1 MLSNGE
7 EVSMQLGCFID
18 NRFVDVVSGQ
28 KTTLVN
34 PASEEAVCEVPCGG
48 DAEVEAAC
56 QAARRAFED
65 QSSAEAWSRMP
76 AAERGALLGR
86 LADLLEE
93 ERRTVA
99 LLEAANVGKPLFESL
114 NFDLHQVIR
123 SFRYFAGFADK
134 YHGVQVPLNPEHLCF
149 TSNLPLGPCA
159 LVMPFNF
166 PLQLLCWKLAPALS
180 VGCTIVIKPAE
191 ITPLS
196 TLYLAR
202 LVRRAGFPPGVVNV
216 VTGKGRDVGMS
227 LISHPLVAKVSFTGS
242 VPVGCTVQ
250 QQAAKTGT
258 VPKPVSLELGGKS
271 PIIVFEDVPDFN
283 KCLSDC

>member
-1 MLSNGE
+1 
-7 EVSMQLGCFID
+7 
-18 NRFVDVVSGQ
+18 
-28 KTTLVN
+28 
-34 PASEEAVCEVPCGG
+34 
-48 DAEVEAAC
+48 
-56 QAARRAFED
+56 
-65 QSSAEAWSRMP
+65 MP

-134 YHGVQVPLNPEHLCF
+134 YHGVEVPLNPEHLCF

-180 VGCTIVIKPAE
+180 VGCTIEANKFAEATDEYNSLGATVIGVSHDDIETLKKFSTTECRNKFAVGADTDQSVMKSYDAVLALKPDYANRTSYVISPE
-191 ITPLS
+191 GKIVYQFTSLNPLRHVAN
-196 TLYLAR
+196 TMAAL
-202 LVRRAGFPPGVVNV
+202 
-216 VTGKGRDVGMS
+216 KGWS
-227 LISHPLVAKVSFTGS
+227 AQKK
-242 VPVGCTVQ
+242 Q
-250 QQAAKTGT
+250 
-258 VPKPVSLELGGKS
+258 
-271 PIIVFEDVPDFN
+271 
-283 KCLSDC
+283 